1 MNGLWFGLERLRE
14 RVANAIAGMDTAV
27 SQLGCVD
34 LGGLNVPFRRH
45 AVDARGAAGEEGMKT
60 AAMSHYNDPGTG
72 ASPYSD
78 KTPIPDDVPPV
89 QEIGATSAPL
99 KSAAF
104 FIGAKCKDFNG
115 AR

>member
-1 MNGLWFGLERLRE
+1 MDLKGLK
-14 RVANAIAGMDTAV
+14 
-27 SQLGCVD
+27 
-34 LGGLNVPFRRH
+34 VPFRKQ
-45 AVDARGAAGEEGMKT
+45 AVDARGPAGEEEMKT
-60 AAMSHYNDPGTG
+60 GGAVIDQTGVQLRRPPAMSHYNDPGTG
-72 ASPYSD
+72 ATPYSD
-78 KTPIPDDVPPV
+78 KTPMPDDVPPV

>member
-60 AAMSHYNDPGTG
+60 GGAVIDQTG
-72 ASPYSD
+72 STSNFVARPLCPTTT
-78 KTPIPDDVPPV
+78 TPARVPPRIRIRHLY
-89 QEIGATSAPL
+89 QTMSRLFRKLERLAH
-99 KSAAF
+99 
-104 FIGAKCKDFNG
+104 
-115 AR
+115 R